1 MTMTQEYVISLF
13 LFNLWSNILINFLT
27 VSCKIMLS
35 ITTEN
40 ALIELK
46 KKGKK
51 NVRWKTQTIWEVF
64 NCEKIVIF
72 VENC

>member
-1 MTMTQEYVISLF
+1 MTMTKEYVISLF

-40 ALIELK
+40 ALIEK
-46 KKGKK
+46 KMYDGKHRPFGK
-51 NVRWKTQTIWEVF
+51 F
-64 NCEKIVIF
+64 LIVKKLSF
-72 VENC
+72 L

>member
-1 MTMTQEYVISLF
+1 MTMTKEYVISLF

-40 ALIELK
+40 ALIEK
-46 KKGKK
+46 KNGKK
-51 NVRWKTQTIWEVF
+51 MYDGKHRPFGKF
-64 NCEKIVIF
+64 LIVKKLSF
-72 VENC
+72 L

>member
-1 MTMTQEYVISLF
+1 MTMTKEYVISLF

-40 ALIELK
+40 ALIGNKK

-51 NVRWKTQTIWEVF
+51 MYDGKHRPFGKF
-64 NCEKIVIF
+64 LIVKKLSF
-72 VENC
+72 L

>member
-51 NVRWKTQTIWEVF
+51 MYDGKHRPFGKF
-64 NCEKIVIF
+64 LIVKKLSF
-72 VENC
+72 L

>member
-1 MTMTQEYVISLF
+1 MTMTKEYVISLF

-40 ALIELK
+40 ALIEK
-46 KKGKK
+46 KNGKK
-51 NVRWKTQTIWEVF
+51 MYHGKHRPFGKF
-64 NCEKIVIF
+64 LIVKKLSF
-72 VENC
+72 L